1 MARPRPLRYSCS
13 MPKDDEKLIRQL
25 SLVSFLLNRP
35 RPSTGREIQSVVEGY
50 QGMLDTA
57 FARRFFQ
64 DRQDL
69 EVAGILIESAK
80 DSRDETVE
88 VYYLPEENY
97 HLPDLSFTQEELRAL
112 TVALALLRG
121 RFAYERPLLLALACL
136 THGRSSPL
144 EVDTDGLAV
153 SLSADAESE
162 GALKAL
168 ARFEEAVSRGKTLC
182 FDYYS
187 MYRDASSTR
196 TLDPYCLLRMGGHWY
211 TVGRDH
217 GSGAIRMF
225 RLGRIEGPITFA
237 TKNPRDFHVP
247 ADFRAD
253 DYRARPPWLLA
264 QAQGVARFRVA
275 EDLAW
280 WVERSF
286 PRVRR
291 EERDDV
297 DGMPWVTFSTE
308 YSDPDQ
314 LLAWIIGLGDRVR
327 LLTPPQLRARLKAAL
342 EVTWRAHCD
351 LSEIADP
358 EDHRG

>member
-1 MARPRPLRYSCS
+1 

-97 HLPDLSFTQEELRAL
+97 HLPDLRFTQEELRAL